1 MGMHGS
7 SDILSMAAD
16 GKGSG
21 IIKVFLVRCRLW
33 RSLYIGSNLLYVH
46 LSIPSLSDSF
56 LE

>member
-21 IIKVFLVRCRLW
+21 IFKVFLVRCRLW